1 MKNIIKLIPA
11 ALALF
16 VLTGCSSDDSANTA
30 NESEASSAEKLFVT
44 MEEPQ
49 EEDAQEGSTRSFL
62 SRDLKIRM
70 YDTDDELQVYDV
82 DMFRYDFY
90 QFGWNDES
98 HQKGVFTR
106 FNNPSFLKKDP
117 TWALY
122 PSSAVEHGFWN
133 LDKESGETTVN
144 AVMRI
149 GLDEE
154 GHAAPI
160 VYHGTYQASDTEHK
174 TPLYI
179 ETAPRWGKVTLNG
192 TALNTS
198 LSYLTGLLR
207 LQLTDVP
214 AGNVQLRIQMVKGT
228 EPLYITGEF
237 TAVIALNDEQIP
249 GAALTADSYGVGT
262 GTTEIIVDLSQDKG
276 DLQGADLTKAVVFV
290 PLVTT
295 SEAVDIVAS
304 VSYNGGTTWKEIKR
318 LQDKTV
324 QRAKVYGGSEEVSL
338 AE

>member
-1 MKNIIKLIPA
+1 MKNIIKVFPF
-11 ALALF
+11 ALAF
-16 VLTGCSSDDSANTA
+16 FAFAGCSSD
-30 NESEASSAEKLFVT
+30 ESVNAAGDPQASPASTSQLFVT

-49 EEDAQEGSTRSFL
+49 EEYGTTRSFL

-70 YDTDDELQVYDV
+70 YNTDDELQVYDV

-106 FNNPSFLKKDP
+106 FNDPSFLKKDP

-160 VYHGTYQASDTEHK
+160 VYYGSYQASDTEHK

-262 GTTEIIVDLSQDKG
+262 GSTEIIVDLSQDKG

-304 VSYNGGTTWKEIKR
+304 VSYNGGANWKEIKR